1 MPPESPVFGGPGRT
15 QGARLKP
22 LAYFDAS
29 ALAKRY
35 VRESDSAAVGALL
48 GRFIVVTSRLSHAE
62 VSSAV
67 VRRWREGVVT
77 AGDRDRLLGGIG
89 ADFGEVE
96 VVEMSREICQR
107 AVRLMVRHLLRTGDA
122 IQLASA
128 LTISEQT
135 GHPPRLRFVAFDD
148 RLNAAAVAEGLAV
161 RG

>member
-1 MPPESPVFGGPGRT
+1 M
-15 QGARLKP
+15 
-22 LAYFDAS
+22 
-29 ALAKRY
+29 
-35 VRESDSAAVGALL
+35 GALL
-48 GRFIVVTSRLSHAE
+48 GRVIVVSSRLSHAE

-77 AGDRDRLLGGIG
+77 TGDRDRLLGNIG

-96 VVEMSREICQR
+96 VVEMTREICER
-107 AVRLMVRHLLRTGDA
+107 AVRLMMRHHLRTGDA

-128 LTISEQT
+128 LAIAEQMSSR
-135 GHPPRLRFVAFDD
+135 PRLRFVAFDD